1 MIYYSNGGFNWNDL
15 YFMPTNIR
23 EFYWRKLLDTKDKE
37 KEEQEKALNK
47 AKSKTS
53 TKTKR
58 K

>member
-37 KEEQEKALNK
+37 KEEHEKALNK
-47 AKSKTS
+47 AKGSS
-53 TKTKR
+53 SSKTKR

>member
-37 KEEQEKALNK
+37 KEEHEKALNK
-47 AKSKTS
+47 AKGKTP